1 MSRQASISST
11 HNNNYKS
18 EICAQQRH
26 SQLTHQQSTTSSVVS
41 IDSSCQG
48 PASSGSRIPGRNPSS
63 TGSSSVA
70 SPDPKMDAFALFI
83 KESSLNK
90 RAWSPCNLDTIRAD
104 KQYEKLM
111 AKHEKD
117 LATQSRKSNKSV
129 SKLQHTLDATSQNQ
143 EARIVKER
151 AVLDKKLRKAKS
163 KDETARRQV
172 EAEVSD
178 FNRASEVRSHAMKVE
193 CDHVLHE
200 KCLKH
205 LEERESKLLGSF
217 KEEFELLGA
226 LLSRDQEAQF
236 KELDALYR
244 NDEVKLRKDLEMT
257 RNDQVKELSK
267 TYKDKQALARRL
279 REVEQQF
286 VTDIVSKIERLRD
299 LKDKRVVELKSSQE
313 KVGEQ
318 LEALRLERFT
328 SLQKE
333 IESDKQKLSERFG
346 SSPRTRGSLSEEERR
361 RSHGGGGGGGLE
373 RSSESWATSFSS
385 GFHRLTVS
393 STEYQNGNSDD
404 HHFMQS
410 RSSSGSTEGASS
422 NGYHNSMCGLPAERD
437 EATKL

>member
-1 MSRQASISST
+1 M
-11 HNNNYKS
+11 
-18 EICAQQRH
+18 ICAQRH

-41 IDSSCQG
+41 IDSCQG
-48 PASSGSRIPGRNPSS
+48 PAGSGGRIPGRHPSS

-117 LATQSRKSNKSV
+117 LATQSRKSNKSM
-129 SKLQHTLDATSQNQ
+129 SKLQHTLETTSQNQ
-143 EARIVKER
+143 EARMVKER

-163 KDETARRQV
+163 KDDSARRQV
-172 EAEVSD
+172 EAEISD
-178 FNRASEVRSHAMKVE
+178 FNRTSDVRSHAMKVE

-200 KCLKH
+200 KSLKH

-217 KEEFELLGA
+217 KEEFELLGI
-226 LLSRDQEAQF
+226 LLTRDQESQF

-244 NDEVKLRKDLEMT
+244 IDEVKLRKDLEMT

-299 LKDKRVVELKSSQE
+299 LKDKRVVEMKNSQE

-318 LEALRLERFT
+318 LEALRLDRFT
-328 SLQKE
+328 SLQKT

-346 SSPRTRGSLSEEERR
+346 SSPRTRGSSSEEDRR
-361 RSHGGGGGGGLE
+361 RSGGGGGD
-373 RSSESWATSFSS
+373 RSLESWSTSVSS
-385 GFHRLTVS
+385 GIHRLRVS
-393 STEYQNGNSDD
+393 STEYQNGNADD
-404 HHFMQS
+404 HHFMMQS

-422 NGYHNSMCGLPAERD
+422 NGYHNSVCGLLAERD